1 MASGGANNAQ
11 HTTAYLVSG
20 HRIWTTR
27 ERPQEIGQHQSGSQ
41 DLVYGSW
48 DIGFL
53 EHGILPLGIR
63 GSKQCSTYTCICS
76 FWVTG
81 FRIHGTH
88 GSFSKIKAG
97 HRIWDIGFRG
107 HGILPLGIR
116 GSIQYS
122 AYNCVSSFGSREL
135 DYMGLAGALAT
146 SKQVTGLGIHELWV
160 TGFMWLGILSLG
172 VQGSTQCLAYIC
184 GCSCG

>member
-41 DLVYGSW
+41 DLVYGS
-48 DIGFL
+48 
-53 EHGILPLGIR
+53 
-63 GSKQCSTYTCICS
+63 
-76 FWVTG
+76 
-81 FRIHGTH
+81 
-88 GSFSKIKAG
+88 
-97 HRIWDIGFRG
+97 WDIGFRG

-160 TGFMWLGILSLG
+160 TGFM
-172 VQGSTQCLAYIC
+172 
-184 GCSCG
+184 